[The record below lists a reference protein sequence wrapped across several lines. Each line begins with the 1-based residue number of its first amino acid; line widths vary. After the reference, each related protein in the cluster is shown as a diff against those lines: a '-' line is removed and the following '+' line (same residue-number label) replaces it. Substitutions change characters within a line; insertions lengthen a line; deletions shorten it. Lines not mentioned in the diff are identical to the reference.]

1 MCTYGVSAFATCT
14 RKRDNTT
21 DNVYPILNTAN
32 EIHQNDNKIS
42 LYYDASDSRSIIVYF
57 LYVNGVNRLGYSGI
71 AVPADFDRKV
81 EYLLLYNSSKNAC
94 PLQRERRIMKPFLDA
109 WSRSYAQRLQVLLW
123 SLNSSEMH
131 SSDQAHMH
139 SHLRHDGN
147 PGGCRH

>member
-1 MCTYGVSAFATCT
+1 MYLWSVRIRS

-32 EIHQNDNKIS
+32 EIHQNDNEIS

-57 LYVNGVNRLGYSGI
+57 LYVNGPGYSGS

-94 PLQRERRIMKPFLDA
+94 PSSTERTKDHEAL
-109 WSRSYAQRLQVLLW
+109 S
-123 SLNSSEMH
+123 
-131 SSDQAHMH
+131 
-139 SHLRHDGN
+139 
-147 PGGCRH
+147 